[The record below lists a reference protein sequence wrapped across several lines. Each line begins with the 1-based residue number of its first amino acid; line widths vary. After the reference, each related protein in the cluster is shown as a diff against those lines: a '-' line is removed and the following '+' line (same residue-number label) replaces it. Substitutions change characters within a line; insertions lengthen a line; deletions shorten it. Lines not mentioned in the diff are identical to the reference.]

1 MLENA
6 SANNQS
12 LELFNCTSAPAEQST
27 TPAPEDDQ
35 HHGGNILNKD
45 DPEVVSLTKKIAVQ
59 LNSMSNT
66 IHYTMVKQVVNVT
79 TVVCKLSTNQL
90 YIIAL

>member
-12 LELFNCTSAPAEQST
+12 LELFNCTSAPTEQST

-35 HHGGNILNKD
+35 HHGANILNRNI
-45 DPEVVSLTKKIAVQ
+45 PEVVSLTKKIAVQ
-59 LNSMSNT
+59 LNALSGG
-66 IHYTMVKQVVNVT
+66 IFYTMVKQVVNVT
-79 TVVCKLSTNQL
+79 ATVCKLSTNQL